1 MTMADSIRF
10 YRKKLG
16 LRQLDLGQMLGISA
30 QAVSKWELGKA
41 EPDSEAIQKLCQI
54 FGINSDKL
62 LGIEASISF
71 KEMAE
76 SLYQK
81 DPNKN
86 TVTISPDEQSLITY
100 FRSLNKSGQEKLLDY
115 ARDLTESIRYTQDT
129 PSQASS
135 IS

>member
-41 EPDSEAIQKLCQI
+41 EPDSEAIQNLCQI

-71 KEMAE
+71 KELSE
-76 SLYQK
+76 SLYQP
-81 DPNKN
+81 DPNII
-86 TVTISPDEQSLITY
+86 TAAISPSEQSLLTVY
-100 FRSLNKSGQEKLLDY
+100 RTLNPQGQGEVNKYADY
-115 ARDLTESIRYTQDT
+115 CATKPEYQKNIQSE
-129 PSQASS
+129 AE
-135 IS
+135 